1 MMFQLI
7 FFYVDLPTLQHSE
20 NSKFTVP
27 IYLSLSSAL
36 NINWISENNLDVH
49 VFILLLKREE
59 DADQIFRDA
68 EALNLTGEGYAWIV
82 SEQALTSTSVPE
94 GKDLYFRL
102 SIYTH
107 YFTFNTVPIYFC

>member
-1 MMFQLI
+1 M
-7 FFYVDLPTLQHSE
+7 
-20 NSKFTVP
+20 
-27 IYLSLSSAL
+27 YLSCAL
-36 NINWISENNLDVH
+36 NINWISDVH

-82 SEQALTSTSVPE
+82 SEQALTSASVPE

-102 SIYTH
+102 SIHTLFYSE
-107 YFTFNTVPIYFC
+107 YGPNLFLVDFFF